1 METSHS
7 RLAERPC
14 LVVVV
19 HQVLVENTM
28 ANGRPQSDVLCVCH
42 AHCVCVVLQAKR
54 DLVPEGL
61 IAPRDTFRDM
71 YDELVKQGIISAK
84 N

>member
-1 METSHS
+1 MHT
-7 RLAERPC
+7 
-14 LVVVV
+14 
-19 HQVLVENTM
+19 
-28 ANGRPQSDVLCVCH
+28 
-42 AHCVCVVLQAKR
+42 VCVVLQAKR
-54 DLVPEGL
+54 DLVPEAL

>member
-1 METSHS
+1 MT
-7 RLAERPC
+7 C
-14 LVVVV
+14 
-19 HQVLVENTM
+19 
-28 ANGRPQSDVLCVCH
+28 CVCVMH
-42 AHCVCVVLQAKR
+42 TVCVVLQAKR